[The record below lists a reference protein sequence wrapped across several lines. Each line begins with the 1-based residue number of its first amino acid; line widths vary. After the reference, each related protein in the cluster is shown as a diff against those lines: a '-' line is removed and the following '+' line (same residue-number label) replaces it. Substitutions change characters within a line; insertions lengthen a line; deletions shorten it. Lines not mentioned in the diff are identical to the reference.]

1 MKCFRQSIGFFV
13 LALSIFSGGSVW
25 AVQSNNSALPSFLS
39 FFLANPLE
47 TVFHVQDLKL
57 QHVSLS
63 GDIHCGVSR
72 VSADVTSIVLSSE
85 KLVINGETLQNVRG
99 EFLLHNNGTLI
110 VKALDLD
117 MFFLSGKVDL
127 TKQELDLNGEL
138 RSVPIEDVF
147 FLLAGKSMLFGKA
160 SGKIKI
166 QGSFDAWQYKG
177 FLAMERG
184 TIKGFP
190 FSEALFHYAGNY
202 LYCTLS
208 NSYIKSED
216 VRYNIDGT
224 LGLQEL
230 ADLEKVGLN
239 IMPERLVIDGWKVSQ
254 QPATTN
260 DTLLFSK
267 KGGSNFSVDFDSNKS
282 DSSKENP
289 GVGVAFQK
297 TLGVDNFLKFRMHEG
312 TSSVV
317 VGKQIDF

>member
-1 MKCFRQSIGFFV
+1 M
-13 LALSIFSGGSVW
+13 
-25 AVQSNNSALPSFLS
+25 AVQSSNPAIPSFLS
-39 FFLANPLE
+39 FFLENPLE
-47 TVFHVQDLKL
+47 TVFHVQNLKL
-57 QHVSLS
+57 QQVSLS
-63 GDIHCGVSR
+63 GDVRCSVSR
-72 VSADVTSIVLSSE
+72 VSSDVTSIVLSAA
-85 KLVINGETLQNVRG
+85 KLVVNGEILQDVRG

-117 MFFLSGKVDL
+117 LFFLSGKVDL
-127 TKQELDLNGEL
+127 TKQEIELSGEL
-138 RSVPIEDVF
+138 RSVPIEEVF
-147 FLLAGKSMLFGKA
+147 TLLSGKSMLFGKA

-177 FLAMERG
+177 YLAMESG
-184 TIKGFP
+184 VIKGFS
-190 FSEALFHYAGNY
+190 FSEALFNYAGNY

-230 ADLEKVGLN
+230 ADLEKVGFN

-254 QPATTN
+254 KPDTMN
-260 DTLLFSK
+260 DTVLISK
-267 KGGSNFSVDFDSNKS
+267 KGGSNFSVDFDSNKN
-282 DSSKENP
+282 DVSKENS

-312 TSSVV
+312 SSSVV